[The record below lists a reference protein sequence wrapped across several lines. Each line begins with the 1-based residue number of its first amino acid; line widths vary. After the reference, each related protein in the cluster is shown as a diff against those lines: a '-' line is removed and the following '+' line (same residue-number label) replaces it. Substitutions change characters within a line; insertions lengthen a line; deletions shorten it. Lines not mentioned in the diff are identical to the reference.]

1 MLKRFNGYSDVVKTS
16 ISDNVLALLT
26 AYHDQLLLV
35 FDPVV
40 DGKTNDGK
48 KVDLK
53 SMKSVLTGVKDTVDF
68 IHKVIAATTTS
79 TTANTISINNSS
91 SSSRSS
97 SSSSSSSRSSSSSS
111 DGTVIAN
118 NKKRVLNNHNHHHND
133 DNNKL
138 SSKYV
143 LQQIWK
149 QLIVLLEW
157 MSKHNSTTIHTSL
170 TQLHGMIMK
179 SIDAT
184 IITIKSNIAMIDANE
199 VMTINIVGARDDH
212 DDVDHHDYHQYDN
225 SVAKVQKKE
234 TKKAKKAKKDHK

>member
-1 MLKRFNGYSDVVKTS
+1 VLKRFNGYSDVTKAS
-16 ISDNVLALLT
+16 ISDNVLTLLT

-53 SMKSVLTGVKDTVDF
+53 SMKNVLTGVKDTVDF
-68 IHKVIAATTTS
+68 IHKVITATTTS
-79 TTANTISINNSS
+79 TTANTISTNNS
-91 SSSRSS
+91 
-97 SSSSSSSRSSSSSS
+97 SSSSSS
-111 DGTVIAN
+111 DGTVTQN
-118 NKKRVLNNHNHHHND
+118 NKKRVLSNHNHDHHND
-133 DNNKL
+133 DNNNIISSIVTSTVKNKL

-170 TQLHGMIMK
+170 TQLHGMIIK

-184 IITIKSNIAMIDANE
+184 IITIKSNTVMIDANE
-199 VMTINIVGARDDH
+199 VKTTNTRDDH
-212 DDVDHHDYHQYDN
+212 DDDDHDHQHDN
-225 SVAKVQKKE
+225 NVAKVQKKE
-234 TKKAKKAKKDHK
+234 TKKAKKAKKEHK